1 MKALEI
7 GIGGKLNAIVVEND
21 NIAAA
26 LLGARSFGGCYVN
39 LIPNSKIQGKEVP
52 SQVVEMAKRWAQEEP
67 GGIVMRPLE
76 VIDYNR
82 TIHPTL
88 VYAAGNFVFF
98 FIFHLKSSL

>member
-26 LLGARSFGGCYVN
+26 LLDARSFGGGYVN
-39 LIPNSKIQGKEVP
+39 LKIQGKEVP